1 VDVKKDRFRLISNAS
16 IVVAITS
23 RRIAERRNEV
33 TKVEMMALHEKPAR
47 RNNVSTTARQPWRIQ
62 LAK

>member
-1 VDVKKDRFRLISNAS
+1 VDVKKGRFQLISNAS

-23 RRIAERRNEV
+23 RRIAKRKNEV
-33 TKVEMMALHEKPAR
+33 IKAEMMALHEKPAN
-47 RNNVSTTARQPWRIQ
+47 RNNVSTTALHPWRIQ